1 MTRDEE
7 LLAIALWVCRT
18 QGARGPTYIAEQ
30 IGALALSGDRAGI
43 DHWKAVAAQ
52 YQALQT
58 EARH

>member
-7 LLAIALWVCRT
+7 LLAVALWVCRT
-18 QGARGPTYIAEQ
+18 QGARGATYIAAQ
-30 IGALALSGDRAGI
+30 IGALALSRDQAGI
-43 DHWKAVAAQ
+43 DHWKAVAAH